1 MAKDGT
7 TRGGRRVRSGTKPE
21 PLVDKIQK
29 GRSARVM
36 EFPVNNLPISDDM
49 GYVADLD
56 GADMPEPSAYL
67 SAMQRD
73 GQPLGADIIYRE
85 TVRWLKDR
93 GCDRLVNNR
102 LVESYSE
109 AFARYIQCSEAV
121 SSYGLLGKHPT
132 TKAPIAS
139 PFVQMMLAFQKQANL
154 LWYEIFDV
162 VKQNSTTAFEG
173 DPQDDA
179 MEMLLRLRGNL
190 SHTSTMPGRTL
201 RIRSQSCGPPFV
213 SSGLSIPS

>member
-7 TRGGRRVRSGTKPE
+7 TRGGRRVRSGTKPD

-179 MEMLLRLRGNL
+179 MEMLLRLRI
-190 SHTSTMPGRTL
+190 S
-201 RIRSQSCGPPFV
+201 IRLLP
-213 SSGLSIPS
+213 LKLNA

>member
-36 EFPVNNLPISDDM
+36 EFPVNDLPIDDDM

-85 TVRWLKDR
+85 TMRWLKER

-109 AFARYIQCSEAV
+109 AFARYIQRSEAV
-121 SSYGLLGKHPT
+121 SSYWYLTELAAKCTARRMAPDYISAKIMRQLKNGDVYTCMGCRAFLTPDILAQSPPT
-132 TKAPIAS
+132 AVRKSSCST
-139 PFVQMMLAFQKQANL
+139 VT
-154 LWYEIFDV
+154 
-162 VKQNSTTAFEG
+162 QNS
-173 DPQDDA
+173 
-179 MEMLLRLRGNL
+179 RY
-190 SHTSTMPGRTL
+190 TL
-201 RIRSQSCGPPFV
+201 N
-213 SSGLSIPS
+213 

>member
-73 GQPLGADIIYRE
+73 GQPLGADIIH
-85 TVRWLKDR
+85 L
-93 GCDRLVNNR
+93 
-102 LVESYSE
+102 
-109 AFARYIQCSEAV
+109 
-121 SSYGLLGKHPT
+121 P
-132 TKAPIAS
+132 
-139 PFVQMMLAFQKQANL
+139 
-154 LWYEIFDV
+154 
-162 VKQNSTTAFEG
+162 
-173 DPQDDA
+173 
-179 MEMLLRLRGNL
+179 
-190 SHTSTMPGRTL
+190 
-201 RIRSQSCGPPFV
+201 
-213 SSGLSIPS
+213 

>member
-7 TRGGRRVRSGTKPE
+7 TRGGRRVRSGTKPD

-36 EFPVNNLPISDDM
+36 EFPVNNLPIDDDM
-49 GYVADLD
+49 GNVADLD

-121 SSYGLLGKHPT
+121 SNYGLLGKHPT

-179 MEMLLRLRGNL
+179 MEMLLRLR
-190 SHTSTMPGRTL
+190 SKR
-201 RIRSQSCGPPFV
+201 
-213 SSGLSIPS
+213 

>member
-7 TRGGRRVRSGTKPE
+7 LRGGRRVRAGDKPDA
-21 PLVDKIQK
+21 LADKIKK

-36 EFPVNNLPISDDM
+36 SFPEAELPVDDDM
-49 GYVADLD
+49 GFVSDLE
-56 GADMPEPSAYL
+56 GMDMPEPSAYL
-67 SAMQRD
+67 SAQQRD
-73 GQPLGADIIYRE
+73 GQSLGADIIYRE
-85 TVRWLKDR
+85 TMLWLKDR
-93 GCDRLVNNR
+93 GCDRLINPR

-139 PFVQMMLAFQKQANL
+139 PFVQMMLSFQKQANL

-173 DPQDDA
+173 NPQDDA
-179 MEMLLRLRGNL
+179 MEKLLR
-190 SHTSTMPGRTL
+190 M
-201 RIRSQSCGPPFV
+201 RSKR
-213 SSGLSIPS
+213 